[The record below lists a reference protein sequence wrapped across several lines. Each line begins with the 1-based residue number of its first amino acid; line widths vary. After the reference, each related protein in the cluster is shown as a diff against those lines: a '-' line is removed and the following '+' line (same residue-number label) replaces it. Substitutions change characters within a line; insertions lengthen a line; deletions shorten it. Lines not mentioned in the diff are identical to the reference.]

1 MKQIGA
7 TIYGI
12 DVKDSNH
19 NQYEMHTIYEK
30 SFIDIMYSE
39 AIKELNKFVTDK
51 KGEVVFTYSDLIK
64 EKIKNDQGQELY
76 EVLYMRVKTGEYGIE
91 SEIVDS
97 ETGDVS
103 YNKKVSDADVMPFG
117 CCIMIPSGKHTSGVI
132 VFQSIGRYGIST
144 VMKKKINGYIKN
156 VDSNLRVA
164 MGTIV
169 PKIYMDRFFKDG
181 ILKSVRMIRYGI
193 PDDASDKYGVDR
205 GVKTIVEERIIRKPR
220 GFLKNKAEALKD
232 CLSGKKRYDE
242 VVQINDFEIDD
253 LRLEF
258 SMGKRVKTISL
269 KNIENVIATED
280 ITKNVILDNGHPEF
294 GSLCIAM
301 KETGEFYLRAKGLLI

>member
-19 NQYEMHTIYEK
+19 NQYEMHTIYEN
-30 SFIDIMYSE
+30 SFIDIMYNE

-51 KGEVVFTYSDLIK
+51 KGEVVFTYSDLNK
-64 EKIKNDQGQELY
+64 ETIKNEQGQELY
-76 EVLYMRVKTGEYGIE
+76 DVLYMRVKTGEYGIE

-97 ETGDVS
+97 ETGEVS

-144 VMKKKINGYIKN
+144 VMKKKLDGYIKN
-156 VDSNLRVA
+156 VDNNLRLA

-220 GFLKNKAEALKD
+220 GFLINKADALKD

-242 VVQINDFEIDD
+242 VVQIDDFEIDD

-294 GSLCIAM
+294 NSLCMAM